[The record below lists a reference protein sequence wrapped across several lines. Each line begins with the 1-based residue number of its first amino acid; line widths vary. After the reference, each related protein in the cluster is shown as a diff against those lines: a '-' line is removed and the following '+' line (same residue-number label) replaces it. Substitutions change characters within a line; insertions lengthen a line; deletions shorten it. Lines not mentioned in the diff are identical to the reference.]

1 MKTLLFVLI
10 ISFAFISC
18 KDDKDKDDS
27 YSGGYFPLEVGN
39 EWHYKQ
45 NWSNTDSAF
54 YYIKVESKIEKNNKT
69 YYVVS
74 FDGTNLDGLPQYKN
88 IYTNDGIYY
97 YENIDNEDKLFLVFK
112 DTLITENTVM
122 GLKLNCNISDVSQT
136 LETSAGTFSNLA
148 TISTG
153 AVEVDGG
160 YTEVFAKNIGMINR
174 IWFRSSYDLIYCK
187 VGDKEY
193 GEK

>member
-1 MKTLLFVLI
+1 MKSLLFALI

-18 KDDKDKDDS
+18 KDDKNENENI
-27 YSGGYFPLEVGN
+27 SGAYFPLEVGN
-39 EWHYKQ
+39 EWHYIQKWT
-45 NWSNTDSAF
+45 NSDSVYF
-54 YYIKVESKIEKNNKT
+54 YIKVESKIEKNNKN

-74 FDGTNLDGLPQYKN
+74 FDASNLDAIPEYKH
-88 IYTNDGIYY
+88 IYTDDGIYY

-122 GLKLNCNISDVSQT
+122 DMKLNCNISDISQT
-136 LETSAGTFSNLA
+136 LETSVGTFNNLA

-160 YTEVFAKNIGMINR
+160 YTEVFSKGIGMLQR
-174 IWFRSSYDLIYCK
+174 YWFRGTYDLIYCK
-187 VGDKEY
+187 VDNKEY
-193 GEK
+193 GKK